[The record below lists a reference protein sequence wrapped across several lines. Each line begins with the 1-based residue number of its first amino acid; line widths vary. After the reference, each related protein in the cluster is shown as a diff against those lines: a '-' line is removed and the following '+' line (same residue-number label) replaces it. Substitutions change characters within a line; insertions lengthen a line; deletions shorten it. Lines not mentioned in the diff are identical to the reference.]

1 MQLRHLKGSLS
12 TLAALACLVAP
23 AALGAQ
29 DLHPSRR
36 PSPMGMARI
45 ELGDAY
51 VRIVY
56 SRPYQRGRDNI
67 FGSEESGALVPFGR
81 PWRTGANEATEIT
94 VTRDVAFGDA
104 GTLPAGTYSIYS
116 VPGPERWSI
125 HFNSALGMTG
135 TVRQD
140 EESGEA
146 VDAYDPADDVLV
158 VEATPASLEETVD
171 QLTISFEETE
181 SGADMIWRWIDTEVR
196 VPVRLAGE

>member
-1 MQLRHLKGSLS
+1 MSFHRATRAAS
-12 TLAALACLVAP
+12 TLAALACLLVP
-23 AALGAQ
+23 AALAAQ

-45 ELGDAY
+45 TLGDAY

-67 FGSEESGALVPFGR
+67 FGTAESGALVPFGQ

-116 VPGPERWSI
+116 VPGPDSWSI

-135 TVRQD
+135 TMGQD
-140 EESGEA
+140 GESDEM
-146 VDAYDPADDVLV
+146 VPAYDPTDDVLV
-158 VEATPASLEETVD
+158 VQAAPAQLEETVD
-171 QLTISFEETE
+171 QFTILFEETE
-181 SGADMIWRWIDTEVR
+181 AGADMVWRWIDTEIR
-196 VPVRLAGE
+196 VPIHVAAG